1 LHNSFVD
8 ACTVN
13 AFKARIDKFRQ
24 HQVVKFDFT
33 ADLTVQLSPR
43 SFSTL
48 HELREDSDEKLGFFL
63 AGTGNR
69 SQELIK
75 RYCSFMTVDNND
87 AGIMMRT

>member
-1 LHNSFVD
+1 MHNSFVD
-8 ACTVN
+8 

-48 HELREDSDEKLGFFL
+48 HELREDSDEKLVFL
-63 AGTGNR
+63 TGTGNR
-69 SQELIK
+69 SEELIK

-87 AGIMMRT
+87 ADIMMRT